1 MSSHNVYSLRNI
13 FWPLGR
19 SALQTTDS
27 ACYASYP
34 LLTQLLS
41 LHFAAAQNC
50 ERKKVPEHHIL
61 YDIPGRIIFY
71 PRYHPHC
78 RHPRLPL
85 FMHVTCAADCP
96 TLKIPDLIALP
107 VSLLFKQ
114 SAPECSLL
122 SPSLHRHSQSVM
134 PNSCQ
139 VSETESP
146 SSLFDGEILAQFF
159 FQRKLFFKFFSC
171 NFPIIWYN
179 V

>member
-1 MSSHNVYSLRNI
+1 MRYFVYFTPVYRSCLASVSYTHLKNAAINRSEKQPQHRDHGTQQCT
-13 FWPLGR
+13 PLYCIDKHQR
-19 SALQTTDS
+19 
-27 ACYASYP
+27 C
-34 LLTQLLS
+34 
-41 LHFAAAQNC
+41 
-50 ERKKVPEHHIL
+50 K
-61 YDIPGRIIFY
+61 YDQRIVQKYKIDVY
-71 PRYHPHC
+71 KRQ
-78 RHPRLPL
+78 
-85 FMHVTCAADCP
+85 
-96 TLKIPDLIALP
+96 LKIPDLIALP